1 MLKNSENARTMLLKD
16 KLKGRRIILGSASP
30 RRRELLAGLGL
41 DFTVEAT
48 PNAPETYSPDLAP
61 EEVPSA
67 LAVSKSEGFHRPL
80 EKEEILITADTV
92 VICGSDIL
100 GKPSGREDAARMLRE
115 LSGRT
120 HKVTTGVCIR
130 DTDKKSVFS
139 STSEVDFKPLTDE
152 EIYYYIDN
160 YRPFDKAGS
169 YGIQEWIGYTGI
181 KAILGSYFN
190 IVGLPVQKLYT
201 ALQDFIGQ

>member
-1 MLKNSENARTMLLKD
+1 MLLKD

-67 LAVSKSEGFHRPL
+67 LADSKSEGFHRPL

-120 HKVTTGVCIR
+120 HKVVTGVCIR

-160 YRPFDKAGS
+160 YRPLDKAGS

-181 KAILGSYFN
+181 KAIRGSYFN

>member
-1 MLKNSENARTMLLKD
+1 MQKNSENARTMLLKD

-30 RRRELLAGLGL
+30 RRKELLAGLGL

-120 HKVTTGVCIR
+120 HKVVTGVCIR
-130 DTDKKSVFS
+130 DTDRKSVFS

-181 KAILGSYFN
+181 KAIRGSYFN
-190 IVGLPVQKLYT
+190 IVGLPVQMLYT